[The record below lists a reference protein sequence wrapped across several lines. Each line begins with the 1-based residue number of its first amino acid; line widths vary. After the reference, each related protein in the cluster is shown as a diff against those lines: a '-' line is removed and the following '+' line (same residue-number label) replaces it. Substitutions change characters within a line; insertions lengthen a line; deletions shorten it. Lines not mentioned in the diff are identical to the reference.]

1 MKFISE
7 NIEFFFLFRLKA
19 PNFASMFGSFMGGAA
34 GGASGGPDLM
44 SLLNNPA
51 LMNMVCN

>member
-1 MKFISE
+1 
-7 NIEFFFLFRLKA
+7 
-19 PNFASMFGSFMGGAA
+19 MGGAA